1 MNEHKFT
8 DDEIIKALEQEIH
21 LTEYVDSDYAD
32 VKLEIIKSALDIIGH
47 QKEEIEFFRKTISK
61 NDERALQVTLE
72 EIEKSRVKA
81 ITEFAE
87 RLKENITKSIDNYWN
102 NNANG
107 YYLAEDVLEEIDI
120 LVKEMIGDTE

>member
-1 MNEHKFT
+1 MT
-8 DDEIIKALEQEIH
+8 DNDIIKALEQEIR

-32 VKLEIIKSALDIIGH
+32 VKLEIIKSSLDLINR
-47 QKEEIEFFRKTISK
+47 QRAEIERLKKYNIDVAYK
-61 NDERALQVTLE
+61 HYNDG
-72 EIEKSRVKA
+72 IK
-81 ITEFAE
+81 EFAE

-107 YYLAEDVLEEIDI
+107 YYLAEDVLDEINI

>member
-61 NDERALQVTLE
+61 NDERAL
-72 EIEKSRVKA
+72 
-81 ITEFAE
+81 
-87 RLKENITKSIDNYWN
+87 
-102 NNANG
+102 
-107 YYLAEDVLEEIDI
+107 
-120 LVKEMIGDTE
+120 

>member
-1 MNEHKFT
+1 MT
-8 DDEIIKALEQEIH
+8 DNDIIKALEQEIR

-32 VKLEIIKSALDIIGH
+32 VKLEIIKSSLDLINR
-47 QKEEIEFFRKTISK
+47 QQAEIERLKKYNIDVAHK
-61 NDERALQVTLE
+61 NYNDG
-72 EIEKSRVKA
+72 IK
-81 ITEFAE
+81 EFAE

-107 YYLAEDVLEEIDI
+107 YYLAEDVLDEINI